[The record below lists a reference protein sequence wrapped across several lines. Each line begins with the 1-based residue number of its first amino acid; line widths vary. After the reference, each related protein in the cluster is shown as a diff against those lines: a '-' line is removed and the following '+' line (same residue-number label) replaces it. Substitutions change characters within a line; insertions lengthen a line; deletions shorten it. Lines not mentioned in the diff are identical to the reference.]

1 MNWGRSKIEK
11 CYVPNSNLPR
21 PFLEEMKM
29 RRDLELYIHI
39 PFCVKKCAYCDFL
52 SGPADEETM
61 EYYVRALIREIESIE
76 SMKEMYRVV
85 TVFVGGG
92 TPSVL
97 GGEQIERIFAALREK
112 FAMES
117 VREVT
122 IEANPGTVT
131 REKLKA
137 YRSAGINRISFGLQS
152 ANNGELKQLGRIHTY
167 EEFLESYMLAREEGF
182 DNINI
187 DLISAIPNQTVE
199 SWKSTVDRILKL
211 QPEHISAYSLIVEE
225 GTPFEKMYGEDGNR
239 KEELPSEEEERLI
252 YQKTKK
258 WLQEAGYERY
268 EISNYAKKGYACRHN
283 LGYWERKEYLGLG
296 LGAYSLIGNV
306 RFQNTEEMKTYLKYS
321 DDVRKRKQNEEVL
334 TKEEELE
341 EIIFLGLRKKDGI
354 SKKEVDF
361 FCGEQIEKMI
371 CQGFLEEKDGNIRLT
386 ERGIDISNY
395 VFAEILA

>member
-296 LGAYSLIGNV
+296 LGASSLIGNV